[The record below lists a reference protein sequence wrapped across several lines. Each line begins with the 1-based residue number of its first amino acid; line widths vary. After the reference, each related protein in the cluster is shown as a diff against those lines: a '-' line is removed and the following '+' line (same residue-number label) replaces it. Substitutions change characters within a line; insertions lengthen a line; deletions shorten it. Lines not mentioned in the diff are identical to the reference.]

1 MKAWMAD
8 SGYPG
13 DGCLLVFAP
22 TRNLARSVTSRN
34 GIAAG
39 FLDEY
44 QYIRCR
50 RMPAFDKWYRGQAI
64 IETNEDLPK
73 ECPLTFYSEVL
84 RGKK

>member
-8 SGYPG
+8 EGYPG

-22 TRNLARSVTSRN
+22 TRHLARSVASRN
-34 GIAAG
+34 GIADG

-44 QYIRCR
+44 QHIRCR
-50 RMPAFDKWYRGQAI
+50 RMPEFDKWYRGQAI

-73 ECPLTFYSEVL
+73 GAPSFYNDNV
-84 RGKK
+84 